1 MNWKYVVAGALL
13 LVLSG
18 LFGAADYVST
28 TITTDGLFLLSNS
41 GQNDNGTYASR
52 VMATDPSEIT
62 QSMTGGDSLAAD
74 ISVTS
79 SGPILFSDYASGTGV
94 TALPDTIACV
104 FTKYVL
110 NWEPESELYSM
121 GILSKGK
128 YATSRV
134 AGPGLTGGMDVNGSG
149 MMSFG
154 SRLVLSPA

>member
-1 MNWKYVVAGALL
+1 MNWKYVVPGALL

-41 GQNDNGTYASR
+41 G
-52 VMATDPSEIT
+52 